1 VASVTFLKLLKGNIV
16 NLNLSNSGGSGN
28 YIRFSPQANAWSN
41 QDGEFILEKFVFDYE
56 NLETG
61 WMHIAVG
68 IFEFIPDAAL
78 GQKGAQPSADH
89 KRGFKATFY
98 NKTMGV
104 AEFSANG
111 AGANMGIDALW
122 KQIQAQ
128 SPVDHA
134 GKLPV
139 VQYTGSRPEKVG
151 KGTTRVPEFQVTGWV
166 ARPAALQE
174 GAGADSEFDE
184 PVPVPIPKQV
194 VKPEPTPIKAK
205 PAPTPVDDDEMFS

>member
-1 VASVTFLKLLKGNIV
+1 M

-41 QDGEFILEKFVFDYE
+41 QDGEFVLEKFVFDHE
-56 NLETG
+56 NLQTG
-61 WMHIAVG
+61 WMLIATGV
-68 IFEFIPDAAL
+68 FEFQPDESL
-78 GQKGAQPSADH
+78 GRKSAQPTAEH

-111 AGANMGIDALW
+111 AGANMGLEGLW
-122 KQIQAQ
+122 KQVQAQ
-128 SPVDHA
+128 AGANA

-139 VQYTGSRPEKVG
+139 VEYTGSRPEKVG
-151 KGTTRVPEFQVTGWV
+151 KGSTRVPEFTVTGWV

-174 GAGADSEFDE
+174 GAAQAEPEFSA
-184 PVPVPIPKQV
+184 PAPA
-194 VKPEPTPIKAK
+194 AK
-205 PAPTPVDDDEMFS
+205 PAPSKPAPSKPAPSLDDDEMFS

>member
-1 VASVTFLKLLKGNIV
+1 M

-41 QDGEFILEKFVFDYE
+41 QDGEFVLEKFVFDYE
-56 NLETG
+56 NLQTG
-61 WMHIAVG
+61 WMLIATG
-68 IFEFIPDAAL
+68 IFEFNADDSL
-78 GQKGAQPSADH
+78 GRKGAQPTPEH

-111 AGANMGIDALW
+111 AGANMGLESLY
-122 KQIQAQ
+122 KQVQAQ
-128 SPVDHA
+128 AASNA

-139 VQYTGSRPEKVG
+139 VEYTGSRPEKVG
-151 KGTTRVPEFQVTGWV
+151 KGSTRVPEFTVTGWV

-174 GAGADSEFDE
+174 GASAEPEFSAPA
-184 PVPVPIPKQV
+184 PV
-194 VKPEPTPIKAK
+194 AK
-205 PAPTPVDDDEMFS
+205 PAPSKPAPSKPAPSLDDDEMFS

>member
-1 VASVTFLKLLKGNIV
+1 M

-41 QDGEFILEKFVFDYE
+41 QDGEFALEKFVFDYE
-56 NLETG
+56 NLQTG
-61 WMHIAVG
+61 WMLIATG
-68 IFEFIPDAAL
+68 IFEFQPDESL
-78 GQKGAQPSADH
+78 GRKAAQPTPEH

-111 AGANMGIDALW
+111 AGSNMGLESLY
-122 KQIQAQ
+122 KQVQAQ
-128 SPVDHA
+128 AAANA

-139 VQYTGSRPEKVG
+139 VEYTGSRPEKVG
-151 KGTTRVPEFQVTGWV
+151 KGSTRVPEFNVTGWV

-174 GAGADSEFDE
+174 NAAPEYVQPST
-184 PVPVPIPKQV
+184 QV
-194 VKPEPTPIKAK
+194 QAPAKPAPTPVKAK
-205 PAPTPVDDDEMFS
+205 PAPTPSLDDDEMFS

>member
-1 VASVTFLKLLKGNIV
+1 M

-41 QDGEFILEKFVFDYE
+41 QDGEFVLEKFVFDYE
-56 NLETG
+56 NLQTG
-61 WMHIAVG
+61 WMLIATG
-68 IFEFIPDAAL
+68 IFEFNADDSL
-78 GQKGAQPSADH
+78 GRKGAQPTPEH

-111 AGANMGIDALW
+111 AGANMGLEGLW
-122 KQIQAQ
+122 KQVQAQ
-128 SPVDHA
+128 AGANA

-139 VQYTGSRPEKVG
+139 VEYTGSRPEKVG
-151 KGTTRVPEFQVTGWV
+151 KGSTRVPEFTVTGWV

-174 GAGADSEFDE
+174 GAAQEE
-184 PVPVPIPKQV
+184 APAPA
-194 VKPEPTPIKAK
+194 AK
-205 PAPTPVDDDEMFS
+205 PAPSKPAPSKPAPSLDDDEMFS

>member
-1 VASVTFLKLLKGNIV
+1 M

-41 QDGEFILEKFVFDYE
+41 QDGEFVLEKFVFDYE
-56 NLETG
+56 NLQTG
-61 WMHIAVG
+61 WMLIATG
-68 IFEFIPDAAL
+68 IFEFNADDSL
-78 GQKGAQPSADH
+78 GRKGAQPTPEH

-111 AGANMGIDALW
+111 AGANMGLEGLW
-122 KQIQAQ
+122 KQVQAQ
-128 SPVDHA
+128 AGANA

-139 VQYTGSRPEKVG
+139 VEYTGSRPEKVG
-151 KGTTRVPEFQVTGWV
+151 KGSTRVPEFTVTGWV

-174 GAGADSEFDE
+174 GAAQAEPEFSA
-184 PVPVPIPKQV
+184 PAPI
-194 VKPEPTPIKAK
+194 AK
-205 PAPTPVDDDEMFS
+205 PAPSKPAPSKPAPSLDDDEMFS